1 MRFLLVFLIL
11 FISCSGSTEQK
22 SKVDIYT
29 EKGIL
34 LLGNG
39 TEPSGIDPHLVTG
52 VPEHKILLAL
62 LEGLVVFNPKNN
74 GVLPGVAEDWNVSDD
89 GLSYTFIFNPDAKW
103 TNGDSVK
110 PEDFAYSWERILS
123 PDLGAQ
129 YADMLYVIKNAEK
142 FHKGD
147 IKDFSQVGIS
157 ITKNKLKVEL
167 ENPTPYFLNIL
178 THYST
183 WPVHPETVE
192 KYGGMISRN
201 NQWTRV
207 DNFVGNGPFKLES
220 WEINKALRV
229 SRNDLYWGNS
239 SNKINGIE
247 FIPIDNELTQDRL
260 FRSGGIHLANTV
272 PTEKINRYRDE
283 RPDELYEHNYFGTYY
298 YRINTNKYPL
308 NNINFRKALSLAIDR
323 ELIVKSILKGNQKIS
338 YSFTPPDENGYNPT
352 TKLDFNPIKAKEF
365 LEKSGYD
372 VNNPPLEILYNT
384 SEGHQKIAQAI
395 QEMWKKNLGLNVVL
409 TNVDWKVYLT
419 RETQGEFD
427 ISRAGWI
434 GDYPDPFTFLDMMV
448 TNRGNNKTGW
458 SNSEFDNI
466 LKNAASQISTS
477 DRYNLYEKAEKILID
492 ELPVIPLYTYT
503 RTYLLSQRVK
513 NWQNNILDTNPYQ
526 FLSLE

>member
-1 MRFLLVFLIL
+1 MRFLLVFFIL
-11 FISCSGSTEQK
+11 LISCSESTEQK

-157 ITKNKLKVEL
+157 ITNNNLKVEL

-192 KYGGMISRN
+192 KFGGMISRN

-308 NNINFRKALSLAIDR
+308 NNLNFRKALSLAIDR

-338 YSFTPPDENGYNPT
+338 YSFTPPDENGYNPK